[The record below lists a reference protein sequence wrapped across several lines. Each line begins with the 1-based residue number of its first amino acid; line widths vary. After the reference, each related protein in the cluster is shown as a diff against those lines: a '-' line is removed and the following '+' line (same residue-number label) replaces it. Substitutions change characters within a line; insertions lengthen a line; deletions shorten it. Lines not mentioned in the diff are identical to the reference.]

1 MSVYPSS
8 TRQFIQKTANIV
20 SITPINEEEV
30 TVAIVANERDRDK
43 RSKNLMFLI
52 FDKLVAK
59 EDNTTFQLIE
69 ACFPGA
75 RITIKRSYE
84 NKVTY
89 GIQSR
94 VYDAPGDRDCTCHLY
109 LHLTPELG
117 LSMWYTKD
125 IVSFNTIEDLIDHI
139 LDNFLI

>member
-1 MSVYPSS
+1 MSNLHEE
-8 TRQFIQKTANIV
+8 TT
-20 SITPINEEEV
+20 INEEEV
-30 TVAIVANERDRDK
+30 LVAVVTNEKDRDK
-43 RSKNLMFLI
+43 RSKDLMFRI
-52 FDKLVAK
+52 FDKLVSK

-69 ACFPGA
+69 ACFPQF

-94 VYDAPGDRDCTCHLY
+94 VYDVPNDRECTCHLY
-109 LHLTPELG
+109 LHLTLELG

>member
-1 MSVYPSS
+1 MSNLHEE
-8 TRQFIQKTANIV
+8 TT
-20 SITPINEEEV
+20 INEEEV
-30 TVAIVANERDRDK
+30 LVAVVTNEKDRDK

-59 EDNTTFQLIE
+59 EDITTFQLIE
-69 ACFPGA
+69 ACFPQF

-94 VYDAPGDRDCTCHLY
+94 VYDAPDDRECACHLY
-109 LHLTPELG
+109 LHLTYELG
-117 LSMWYTKD
+117 LNMWYTKD
-125 IVSFNTIEDLIDHI
+125 IVSFNTIEDLIDYI